1 MDGILIS
8 LRAIAFFTLLTGFVY
23 PLLILLAG
31 RVAFSDQARGSLIE
45 KDGKVL
51 GSELI
56 GQNFEQPHYF
66 QSRPSATSPKGYNG
80 EASSGSNYGP
90 LHPDYL
96 KAVAERKAALGP
108 GAPLDLLTASA
119 SGLDPHI
126 SREAA
131 RFQSARVAAA
141 RRVSV
146 DEIWRIV
153 ERHTEGRQFGV
164 LGEERVNVLK
174 LNLALDVVK

>member
-8 LRAIAFFTLLTGFVY
+8 LRAMAFFTLLTGFVY
-23 PLLILLAG
+23 PLLILAAG
-31 RVAFSDQARGSLIE
+31 RVAFSNQARGSLIE

-56 GQNFEQPHYF
+56 GQNLEGPQYF
-66 QSRPSATSPKGYNG
+66 LSRPSATSPKGYNG
-80 EASSGSNYGP
+80 EASSGSNFGP

-108 GAPLDLLTASA
+108 AAPLDLLTASA

-126 SREAA
+126 SAEAA
-131 RFQSARVAAA
+131 HFQAARVAAA
-141 RRVSV
+141 RKLSVGEVS
-146 DEIWRIV
+146 RLV
-153 ERHTEGRQFGV
+153 ERYTEDRQLGI

-174 LNLALDVVK
+174 LNLALDGVK